1 MLTTVRQM
9 FVSEILEQITAAV
22 CLIFSMSNHANA
34 RIENLLAIMTQI
46 FEAPNSTSKKA
57 LRGKSDVQ
65 VEASVTN

>member
-34 RIENLLAIMTQI
+34 RIENLLAIMTQM
-46 FEAPNSTSKKA
+46 F
-57 LRGKSDVQ
+57 
-65 VEASVTN
+65 